1 MKRRRLLLFVF
12 LIFSVSAGKIYA
24 SSFSSHFTAVKIEF
38 NKSFQFATTHD
49 FCFRA
54 KVQSLPLYLV
64 FPDMDIRDEG
74 NSPIRDYKNLF
85 LDINCN
91 QYNVFTV
98 WGIIKKKSR
107 FENIK
112 LRLVNLNK
120 LQIRAS
126 QKNTKHFFITL
137 RIFEEADLFLKYSTF
152 LC

>member
-1 MKRRRLLLFVF
+1 MKKRKLLIFVF

-24 SSFSSHFTAVKIEF
+24 SCFSSHFNAVKIEF

-74 NSPIRDYKNLF
+74 NRPIRDYKNLF
-85 LDINCN
+85 LDIRNN
-91 QYNVFTV
+91 QYEIFNV

-107 FENIK
+107 FKNIR
-112 LRLVNLNK
+112 LQLVNLNK
-120 LQIRAS
+120 LQIRSS

-137 RIFEEADLFLKYSTF
+137 LIFEEVDLSLKYSTF